1 MAHRSGQR
9 RGRTATEPDR
19 RVRSLHRFGR
29 DGQVVD
35 VAEPAVEFHP
45 RPVGPRRFHQGQALG
60 EISDMGGHVDA
71 ESRESAGTATG
82 RNTEIEAAVA
92 EPVDGGHRRGQLQ
105 RIMQRGH
112 QNTDPQP

>member
-1 MAHRSGQR
+1 
-9 RGRTATEPDR
+9 
-19 RVRSLHRFGR
+19 
-29 DGQVVD
+29 
-35 VAEPAVEFHP
+35 
-45 RPVGPRRFHQGQALG
+45 
-60 EISDMGGHVDA
+60 MGGHVDA